1 MNRRRQHRSVRA
13 GAPFSLISREPAG
26 DDKTTSQTISSTVL
40 KCGGSGYQSE
50 KGNAM
55 AQIEFFEESTKS
67 VIANVRGGDP
77 SAIPGVDDQVYIP
90 HSEQAGV
97 YAHVKVTGRQ
107 FFYSLDGCL
116 TMVRLPCEIVR

>member
-1 MNRRRQHRSVRA
+1 MASRSN
-13 GAPFSLISREPAG
+13 PA
-26 DDKTTSQTISSTVL
+26 TSQTIASAVL
-40 KCGGSGYQSE
+40 KGGGSGYLSE
-50 KGNAM
+50 KGKVM

-67 VIANVRGGDP
+67 VIANVRAGD
-77 SAIPGVDDQVYIP
+77 SVAIPGVDDQVYIP